1 MPTVIMIKILIYALL
16 LGCGMIAQMILQY
29 GELRF
34 TIVSDTTDTTS
45 ARIVYKCVESPDPT
59 WVIES
64 SIESSLN
71 AYPNPTNSKLN
82 FRSKISGRLFDLLG
96 NEVSRFNQQS
106 EIDISHLTNGVYFL
120 QTDETVIK
128 SIKK

>member
-1 MPTVIMIKILIYALL
+1 
-16 LGCGMIAQMILQY
+16 
-29 GELRF
+29 
-34 TIVSDTTDTTS
+34 VSDTTDTTS

-128 SIKK
+128 IIKK

>member
-59 WVIES
+59 
-64 SIESSLN
+64 
-71 AYPNPTNSKLN
+71 
-82 FRSKISGRLFDLLG
+82 
-96 NEVSRFNQQS
+96 
-106 EIDISHLTNGVYFL
+106 
-120 QTDETVIK
+120 
-128 SIKK
+128 